1 MLIASSGPVYFAG
14 VSHRFVHE
22 GRVVEAARFVANG
35 PEIAAWAGP
44 EVEATG
50 RGLSGTL
57 RLKGAEVAT
66 GDWVVKDGE
75 ALSVVPQELFSSQYV
90 MVN

>member
-1 MLIASSGPVYFAG
+1 MLIASSGPVYYAG

-35 PEIAAWAGP
+35 PEIAGWAGA

-50 RGLSGTL
+50 RGLTGAL
-57 RLKGAEVAT
+57 RIAGAEVAT

-75 ALSVVPQELFSSQYV
+75 ALRVVPQEMFPSQYV